1 MNLSKFGEKFTRKAG
16 ITQLMDDLGAAM
28 AKGDMLMLGGGNPAH
43 IPDVQERFR
52 KRMTDLLSTPRG
64 FETMIGNYDGSRGNA
79 AFIEALA
86 GLLRDTFGWE
96 ISPKN
101 IALTNGSQNAFFC
114 LFNLFAG
121 EMPDGS
127 KKKILF
133 PLTPEYIG
141 YADAGLCDGFFTAQ
155 RPNIEMLDD
164 RLFKYH
170 VDFQSLEVGD
180 DIGAICVSRPTNPT
194 GNVLTD
200 DEIEHLDAIAR
211 DKGIPF
217 IIDNAYGTPFPN
229 IIYTEAQPLWNTNTV
244 VCMSLSK
251 LGLPNLRTGIV
262 IAREEIASAISNI
275 NGVMNLAPGGVG
287 AQLALDLV
295 RSGEIMQI
303 SRNVVQPFYQSKA
316 QKALDW
322 LREELGDDIPYRIHK
337 PEGAL
342 FLWVWFQELPCT
354 SAELYERLK
363 ARNTLIIPGHH
374 FFPGLENESWKH
386 KHECI
391 RVTYAQ
397 EESDVREGI
406 GVIADEV
413 KKIYGR
419 ETGIARPF
427 DPPGS
432 YPRSQRRK
440 V

>member
-28 AKGDMLMLGGGNPAH
+28 ADGDMLMLGGGNPAH
-43 IPDVQERFR
+43 IPEVQDRFR
-52 KRMTDLLSTPRG
+52 QRMMDILSEPKG

-86 GLLRDTFGWE
+86 EMLHETFGWD
-96 ISPKN
+96 IGPKN

-114 LFNLFAG
+114 LFNLFSG
-121 EMPDGS
+121 DMPDGS

-141 YADAGLCDGFFTAQ
+141 YADAGLSDDCFTAQ
-155 RPNIEMLDD
+155 RPSIEILDD
-164 RLFKYH
+164 GLFKYH
-170 VDFQSLEVGD
+170 VDFDALKIGD

-200 DEIEHLDAIAR
+200 EEMLHLDVLAQ

-217 IIDNAYGTPFPN
+217 IIDNAYGTPFPD
-229 IIYTEAQPLWNTNTV
+229 IIYTEAKPLWNPNTV

-251 LGLPNLRTGIV
+251 FGLPNLRTGIV
-262 IAREEIASAISNI
+262 IAREEIASAIADI
-275 NGVMNLAPGGVG
+275 NGVMHLAPGGIG
-287 AQLALDLV
+287 ARMAIDLI
-295 RSGEIMQI
+295 RSGEIMKMSQEI
-303 SRNVVQPFYQSKA
+303 IQPFYERKA
-316 QKALDW
+316 FQTLEW
-322 LREELGDDIPYRIHK
+322 FREELGDVPCRIHK

-342 FLWVWFQELPCT
+342 FLWLWFQDLPCT
-354 SAELYERLK
+354 AAELYERLK

-374 FFPGLENESWKH
+374 FFPGLENEYWQH

-397 EESDVREGI
+397 DEAVVHKGVK
-406 GVIADEV
+406 VIADELE
-413 KKIYGR
+413 KIYA
-419 ETGIARPF
+419 EA
-427 DPPGS
+427 
-432 YPRSQRRK
+432 
-440 V
+440 